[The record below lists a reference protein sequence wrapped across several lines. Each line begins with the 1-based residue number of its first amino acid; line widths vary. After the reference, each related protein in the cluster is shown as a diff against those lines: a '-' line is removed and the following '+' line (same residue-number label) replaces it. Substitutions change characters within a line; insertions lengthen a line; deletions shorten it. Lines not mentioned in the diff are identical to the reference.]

1 MIRSFNY
8 LPNLYFNT
16 ILSRVGSGDPQSSAQ
31 VVSGVREQIKYF
43 ISLHNNLFHIKTN
56 KNIWCLHR
64 MYDRRGC
71 KEFYHRQS
79 EADRARTDQRDLLT
93 KTAAKTRPARELRE
107 VCEDVKGRAVSTWLL
122 PDSANLEACLLC
134 LCWGQGL

>member
-16 ILSRVGSGDPQSSAQ
+16 ILSRVETPNHRRRW
-31 VVSGVREQIKYF
+31 SGVRKQIKYL
-43 ISLHNNLFHIKTN
+43 ISVHNNLFHIKTN

-93 KTAAKTRPARELRE
+93 KTAAKTRPAREPRE